1 MKSTVYKF
9 RVSFEDYE
17 DIYRDIE
24 IKPDQTFEDLH
35 LCIQS
40 SIGFDGSK
48 PASFFM
54 SNDYWVKGV
63 EISTENKTNKKGEK
77 VALMRKSR
85 LCDFIAD
92 PHQKIYYEFD
102 TTAGWTFFIEL
113 VKIIPAT
120 QDILPYPRC
129 VKFAGDAPKQ
139 YNKVEPIKDNGEFDF
154 LNEEQLENGVAD
166 EEEISPV
173 EATDEAVEG
182 VEEVEVDDVENS
194 DVEDSDSGV
203 EEI

>member
-1 MKSTVYKF
+1 MNPTVYKF
-9 RVSFEDYE
+9 RVTFEDYE
-17 DIYRDIE
+17 DVSRDIE

-40 SIGFDGSK
+40 AIGFDGSK

-54 SNDYWVKGV
+54 SNDYWVKGT
-63 EISTENKTNKKGEK
+63 EITTEKKTGKTGERI
-77 VALMRKSR
+77 ATMRKSR
-85 LCDFIAD
+85 LCDFISD

-102 TTAGWTFFIEL
+102 QQAGWTFFVEL

-129 VKFAGDAPKQ
+129 VKFAGEAPKQ
-139 YNKVEPIKDNGEFDF
+139 YLKVEQIQDNAEFDF
-154 LNEEQLENGVAD
+154 LNEEVA
-166 EEEISPV
+166 EPV
-173 EATDEAVEG
+173 LAEDDDYTTETVAAAETE
-182 VEEVEVDDVENS
+182 EEVEVDDLENS
-194 DVEDSDSGV
+194 EAEEGDNEL